1 MKIRMLTQ
9 EDWQLWKLFRLEAL
23 KNAPESFG
31 SSYEEEVNWLDLDF
45 QTALTKS
52 DIFGVFVNNSLISC
66 AGFYSLNS
74 AKTKHR
80 GVIWGMYTKVECR
93 GQGIA
98 GALIQTIINH
108 AKSRVTQLHLTCVT
122 SNLGAAAFY
131 QKQGF
136 KIYGTEPR
144 ALKIRD
150 TFFDEHL
157 MILDLTGEPMKNLDT
172 YLSLC
177 TEVYD
182 LSKPNPPE
190 DAYAFYLEY
199 TKAAKGLILEP
210 MCGTGRFLLPLLEEG
225 FNVHGFDASGHML
238 EALHA
243 KAKAKNLEPTVW
255 KGFVE
260 DLKRPEKYNLI
271 FIPSGS
277 FCLIIDP
284 VAVKAALKTLYDHLS
299 DDGILLF
306 EGETLK
312 AVPPLDVWR
321 GSVWRKPNDQMIML
335 SQLATMEGNV
345 CNSIGKYELIHNNSI
360 IHTEIEELK
369 VRIYEQHELTEIL
382 KSCGFKVR
390 AIKAFDGTATPD
402 ENDES
407 VVYECRK

>member
-1 MKIRMLTQ
+1 MDK
-9 EDWQLWKLFRLEAL
+9 D
-23 KNAPESFG
+23 
-31 SSYEEEVNWLDLDF
+31 
-45 QTALTKS
+45 
-52 DIFGVFVNNSLISC
+52 
-66 AGFYSLNS
+66 
-74 AKTKHR
+74 
-80 GVIWGMYTKVECR
+80 
-93 GQGIA
+93 
-98 GALIQTIINH
+98 
-108 AKSRVTQLHLTCVT
+108 
-122 SNLGAAAFY
+122 SN
-131 QKQGF
+131 
-136 KIYGTEPR
+136 I
-144 ALKIRD
+144 
-150 TFFDEHL
+150 
-157 MILDLTGEPMKNLDT
+157 KNLDT

-190 DAYAFYLEY
+190 DAYAFYRDY
-199 TKAAKGLILEP
+199 VVKANGPILEP

-225 FNVHGFDASGHML
+225 FNVHGFDASDHML
-238 EALHA
+238 QSLHA
-243 KAKAKNLEPTVW
+243 KSKAKNLEPTVW

-284 VAVKAALKTLYDHLS
+284 AAVKSALKTLYHHLS
-299 DDGILLF
+299 DDGVLLF

-321 GSVWRKPNDQMIML
+321 GSVWHKPNGQMIML

-369 VRIYEQHELTEIL
+369 VRIYDQHELTEIL

-390 AIKAFDGTATPD
+390 AIKAFDGSATPD
-402 ENDES
+402 GNDES
-407 VVYECRK
+407 VVYESRK